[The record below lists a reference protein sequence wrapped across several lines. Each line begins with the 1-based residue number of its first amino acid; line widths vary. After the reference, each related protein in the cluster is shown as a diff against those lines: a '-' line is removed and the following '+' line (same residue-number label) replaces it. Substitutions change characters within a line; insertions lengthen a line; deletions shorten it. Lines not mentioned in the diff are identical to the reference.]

1 MSAKKS
7 KEGISYGNMYGLV
20 SFGALNL
27 AGTGGLKSSVLS
39 GVQLQAF
46 DSLHYS
52 SMENFGNRAG
62 WTLNRC
68 PGVYTVKCGDNVDK
82 NDIGIFFR
90 TENGDVVIQAPNGRI
105 RLFAKDI
112 DIRADGP
119 DNTRGTINLDSN
131 QSVNI
136 KTGTFDVKA
145 DHGIRIYTP
154 ASMKLVG
161 NTNLRLVSNFLHGL
175 TGALANLPNKEY
187 IRSTL
192 DFENFSTYIDNPTFI

>member
-7 KEGISYGNMYGLV
+7 YEAISYGNLFGLI
-20 SFGALNL
+20 SFGGLNL
-27 AGTGGLKSSVLS
+27 AGNGGLKSSVIT
-39 GVQLQAF
+39 GVTLQAF
-46 DSLHYS
+46 DSLHYCKL
-52 SMENFGNRAG
+52 EDFGNRAG

-82 NDIGIFFR
+82 NDIGMFFR

-136 KTGTFDVKA
+136 KTGTFDAKA
-145 DHGIRIYTP
+145 EHGIRIYTP

-161 NTNLRLVSNFLHGL
+161 NTNLRLVSNFMHGL
-175 TGALANLPNKEY
+175 SAALKDLPNKEY
-187 IRSTL
+187 INSTK
-192 DFENFSTYIDNPTFI
+192 DFENFSTYVDNPFYI